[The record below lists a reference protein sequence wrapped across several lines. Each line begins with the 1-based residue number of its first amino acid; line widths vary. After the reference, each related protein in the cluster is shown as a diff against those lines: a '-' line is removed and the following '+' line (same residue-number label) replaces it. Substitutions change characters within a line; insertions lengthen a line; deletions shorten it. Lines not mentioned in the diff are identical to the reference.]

1 MDSEVEEI
9 IRRQENTEQDD
20 FLSEHKFIALCLDI
34 GLTLQDLKE
43 LTYKDCIKIAY
54 CINERNKKQ
63 NKPKKA
69 TTEDWDKLA
78 R

>member
-1 MDSEVEEI
+1 MDNEVEEI
-9 IRRQENTEQDD
+9 VKKQKNVEEDD
-20 FLSEHKFIALCLDI
+20 FLSEYKFIAMCLEM
-34 GLTLQDLKE
+34 GLTMQDLKE

-54 CINERNKKQ
+54 CMNERNKNI

>member
-1 MDSEVEEI
+1 MDNEVEEI
-9 IRRQENTEQDD
+9 IKKQDNKD
-20 FLSEHKFIALCLDI
+20 YDEFLSEHKFIAMCLEM
-34 GLTLQDLKE
+34 GLSFQDLKE

-54 CINERNKKQ
+54 CINERNKNQ

>member
-1 MDSEVEEI
+1 MDNEIEEI
-9 IRRQENTEQDD
+9 LKKNNAKEDDD
-20 FLSEHKFIALCLDI
+20 FLSEHRFIAMCLDI
-34 GLTLQDLKE
+34 GLTINDLKE

-54 CINERNKKQ
+54 CINEKNKNM